1 MRRRMQLLVIVIGL
15 MLLTG
20 CSSAAVAGSV
30 AQTNSPEPSTKA
42 AELSASGAYHP
53 LTVDTFAEI
62 LAKNKRDY
70 TIVDVH
76 IPYDGDIEGTDLKI
90 PYNDVNALM
99 AALPNK
105 DARIILYCRS
115 GRMSEIASRALI
127 DKGYTQVFDVQG
139 GMSAWQASGRAL
151 IEK

>member
-1 MRRRMQLLVIVIGL
+1 
-15 MLLTG
+15 MLKKLWIL
-20 CSSAAVAGSV
+20 AAVAGLLILSACSSV
-30 AQTNSPEPSTKA
+30 TAAGPAVGTSTPGSSTKV

-53 LTVDTFAEI
+53 LTVDAFADV

-70 TIVDVH
+70 TIIDVH
-76 IPYDGDIEGTDLKI
+76 IPYDGEIEGTDLKI

-127 DKGYTQVFDVQG
+127 DKGYAQIFDVQG
-139 GMSAWQASGRAL
+139 GMSAWQTSGRTL

>member
-1 MRRRMQLLVIVIGL
+1 MSNKLRILVVIASLL
-15 MLLTG
+15 MLSA
-20 CSSAAVAGSV
+20 CSSAAAGPVAGTS
-30 AQTNSPEPSTKA
+30 TPEPSTKA

-53 LTVDTFAEI
+53 LTVDAFAEI

-76 IPYDGDIEGTDLKI
+76 IPYEGEIEGTDLKI
-90 PYNDVNALM
+90 PYNDVNALT

-105 DARIILYCRS
+105 DARIVLYCRS

-139 GMSAWQASGRAL
+139 GMSAWEASGRTL